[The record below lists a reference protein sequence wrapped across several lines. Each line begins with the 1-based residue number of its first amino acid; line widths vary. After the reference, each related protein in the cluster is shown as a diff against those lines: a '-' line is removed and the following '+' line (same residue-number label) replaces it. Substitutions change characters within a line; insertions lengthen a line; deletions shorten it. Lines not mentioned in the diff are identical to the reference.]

1 MMGQV
6 IFKTYNHFSGER
18 GRLNGLLFFTVLTS
32 ILFFTVNGLCS
43 ERYTSIE
50 KRLIDF
56 ISSYYGQKDGIHI
69 QLNNQPSILKDES
82 LKIRSVNFSRL
93 PDSNGNGICFVEV
106 VDKKGQA
113 RNVFVAFKAMH
124 KKRIY
129 VLKEAMK
136 RGEIITEDK
145 IVSKEIIFNE
155 DEKGYPS
162 EVEDIVGKQ
171 LKRDLNAGTAI
182 TKDMIEDYF
191 VIKRNDLV
199 NIVLEYKKLI
209 VKAKGRAID
218 RGRIGDFIRVKNL
231 TSQKEVLGKVT
242 GSGIVKVEM

>member
-1 MMGQV
+1 MMGQI
-6 IFKTYNHFSGER
+6 IFKIYNHFSGER
-18 GRLNGLLFFTVLTS
+18 GRLNGLLFFTILTLF
-32 ILFFTVNGLCS
+32 LFFSPNGLCS

-50 KRLIDF
+50 KRLNDF
-56 ISSYYGQKDGIHI
+56 ISSYYGEQDGIHI

-93 PDSNGNGICFVEV
+93 PDSNGYGICSVEV
-106 VDKKGQA
+106 VDKRGQA
-113 RNVFVAFKAMH
+113 KNVFVAFKAMH

-155 DEKGYPS
+155 DKKAYPS

-171 LKRDLNAGTAI
+171 LKRDLNAGTAL
-182 TKDMIEDYF
+182 TKDVMEDYF
-191 VIKRNDLV
+191 VIKRNE
-199 NIVLEYKKLI
+199 IVSIVIEHKKLV

-231 TSQKEVLGKVT
+231 TSQKEILGKVT
-242 GSGIVKVEM
+242 GSGIVNVEM